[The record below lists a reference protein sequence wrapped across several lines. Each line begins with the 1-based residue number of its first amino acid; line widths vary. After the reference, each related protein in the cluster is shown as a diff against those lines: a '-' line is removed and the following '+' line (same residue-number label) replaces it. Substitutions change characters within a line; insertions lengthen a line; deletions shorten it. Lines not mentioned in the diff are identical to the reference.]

1 VARAHPHRTA
11 KIDNDKRKEKQYCM
25 RFVTSLRP
33 SFFIGVA
40 RKGNDAQHKA
50 GLRRAYQSAFCPDDK
65 KQNSRSRFNL
75 P

>member
-1 VARAHPHRTA
+1 
-11 KIDNDKRKEKQYCM
+11 M
-25 RFVTSLRP
+25 TSLRP

-40 RKGNDAQHKA
+40 SKGDDAQHKA

-65 KQNSRSRFNL
+65 KQNCRSSVNS